1 MSAELAAKLVPN
13 NARVINDPAVPEA
26 TLVLFTD
33 YQCPYCA
40 HMDAVIQQAKNDY
53 HDQLRI
59 VVRNFPLSMHE
70 NSKAAAQ
77 AVEAAAEQD
86 ALEEISAYIFDNQDD
101 WNGRR
106 AGIAEVFINYAQKL
120 HLDPTKFRADF
131 ASQKIKER
139 VENDLQDAL
148 ELGLEGTPTL
158 VLDGRILAV
167 DPTNYLTLQKPL
179 DQSLAD

>member
-13 NARVINDPAVPEA
+13 NARAINDPAVPEA

-40 HMDAVIQQAKNDY
+40 HMDTVIQQAKNDY

-86 ALEEISAYIFDNQDD
+86 ALEEMSEYIFDNQDD
-101 WNGRR
+101 WNGRH